1 MRSLN
6 ENLSEEVRKL
16 IRPSRERQPLLHTS
30 GTRAAIGSLD
40 ERLQLAEETLHNL
53 VLEVERIADAQDR
66 DAPD

>member
-53 VLEVERIADAQDR
+53 VLEVERIADAQDSE
-66 DAPD
+66 APV